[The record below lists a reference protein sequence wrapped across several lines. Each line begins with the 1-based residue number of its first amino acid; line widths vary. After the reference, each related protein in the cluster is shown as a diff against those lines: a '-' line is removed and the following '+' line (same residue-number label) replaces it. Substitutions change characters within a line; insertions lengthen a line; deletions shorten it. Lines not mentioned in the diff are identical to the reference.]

1 MTSRCKFGHGNQGLA
16 RADMGTASGSNPL
29 AEAVQMQTHRR
40 QRKRTQCSTESSR
53 RDGRASA
60 NCAKAITASSTSVQ
74 PNCDAT
80 SPVSRRSH
88 AGKVMQGNLG
98 DRMVSRAVI
107 QPFCCWMA
115 LVASTIS
122 SSSEGPGEA
131 PCGVREAR
139 SIDEGSDS
147 ITLQER
153 RGLAWM
159 HGCSEFMD
167 ESIPARVGGLASI

>member
-1 MTSRCKFGHGNQGLA
+1 MTSRCKFGIGNQGLA
-16 RADMGTASGSNPL
+16 RVAMGTVSGSNPL
-29 AEAVQMQTHRR
+29 AEAAQMQIRRR

-53 RDGRASA
+53 REGRDSA
-60 NCAKAITASSTSVQ
+60 NCAKANVAPSSEAHADGV
-74 PNCDAT
+74 T

-88 AGKVMQGNLG
+88 VEKVMRGNLG
-98 DRMVSRAVI
+98 DRMVSRVVI
-107 QPFCCWMA
+107 QPFCWMA

-122 SSSEGPGEA
+122 STSEGSGKA

-139 SIDEGSDS
+139 SIDDGSDS

-159 HGCSEFMD
+159 HGRSEFMD
-167 ESIPARVGGLASI
+167 ESIPERVGGLASA